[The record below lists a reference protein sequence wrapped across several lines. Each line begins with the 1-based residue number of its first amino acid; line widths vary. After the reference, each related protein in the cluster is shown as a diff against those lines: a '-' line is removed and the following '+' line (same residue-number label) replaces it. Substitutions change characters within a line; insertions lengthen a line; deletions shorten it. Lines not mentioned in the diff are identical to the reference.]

1 MKKKTFRGPLQE
13 DRILARIVAKDL
25 ARVSGSALARSE
37 PTEPPPGQFP
47 DDEIVSDPTTFLA
60 DGGCAT

>member
-1 MKKKTFRGPLQE
+1 MKKKASPTPLE
-13 DRILARIVAKDL
+13 EGRILGRILAKDL
-25 ARVSGSALARSE
+25 AQVSGSALARSE

-60 DGGCAT
+60 DGGCST